1 MQREGKAVCL
11 RVCLC
16 VCLCVSVVYKERE
29 VVCLGS
35 GECRKR
41 CLNKDFSEKQVYDL
55 LKRNSLY

>member
-11 RVCLC
+11 CLC
-16 VCLCVSVVYKERE
+16 FCGVIKERE
-29 VVCLGS
+29 FVCLGS
-35 GECRKR
+35 GEYKKR